1 MYGYAKAT
9 KDDGF
14 EYYDDGFEY
23 YEMLFVYVDYI
34 LALSHRAKNA
44 IAEITADS
52 NKDRSVNPP
61 EIYSARLFQKVE
73 LHDDREQSPKTIRS
87 SFLSDC

>member
-9 KDDGF
+9 K
-14 EYYDDGFEY
+14 DDGFEY

-44 IAEITADS
+44 IEEITADS
-52 NKDRSVNPP
+52 NKDRSVDSPK
-61 EIYSARLFQKVE
+61 IYSARLFQKWN
-73 LHDDREQSPKTIRS
+73 SMTIENNRRRQ
-87 SFLSDC
+87 FAPRF